1 MSKNFCFKI
10 PYNPI
15 ALGKLG
21 SAHGIRGWIRI
32 FSFTEN
38 TEDIFEYQ
46 PWFIHYSGQWQQLEL
61 ECWKHHNQ
69 DFIIKIKHINDRIS
83 ANLMTNCEI
92 IADSV
97 QLPVLEGNEY
107 YWKDLIG
114 CQVITTKG
122 YSLGYVKNLIE
133 TGSND
138 ILVIKINLKDRFSI
152 KERLIPFLDE
162 QVIKNVDL
170 LTKTIKVDWD
180 IDF

>member
-1 MSKNFCFKI
+1 MSKDFFFKI

-21 SAHGIRGWIRI
+21 SAHGIRGWIKI
-32 FSFTEN
+32 FSFTEY
-38 TEDIFEYQ
+38 TEDIFGYQ

-69 DFIIKIKHINDRIS
+69 DFIIKIKHIDDRIS

-97 QLPVLEGNEY
+97 QLPILEGNEY

-122 YSLGYVKNLIE
+122 YNLGYVKNLIE

-138 ILVIKINLKDRFSI
+138 ILVIKINLKDPFSI